1 MTATKKTRLV
11 VIGNGMAGIRTLE
24 ELLKLAPDMYDIT
37 VFGAEPHGNYNRIL
51 LSPVLAGEMTIKD
64 IMLND
69 VDWYAQN
76 GITLHLNKK
85 VTQIDRVRRKV
96 IAADGTEADYDR
108 LLLATGSNP
117 FMLPVPGKDLPGVI
131 SYRDIKDT
139 NEMIEAAS
147 HYRHAVVIGGGLLGL
162 EAANGLKLRG
172 MDVTVV
178 HLMPWLM
185 ERQLDRAAA
194 SLLQKSLEAKG
205 LKFKLEKQTAELLP
219 AEEIPPRSPL
229 FQRGNGDTGHL
240 HHSPLWERGVR
251 GDLRVGAI
259 RFKDGET
266 LPADL
271 VVMAVGIRPNTELA
285 EAAGLHCNRGV
296 VVNDTM
302 QTYDPRIYAVGECVS
317 HRGIAYGLVAPL
329 FEQAKVCANHLA
341 QFGISRYTGSF
352 TSTKLKVTGID
363 LFSAGDF
370 TGGEGTEEIVLS
382 DPSGG
387 VYKKLVVKDD
397 KIVGSVLYGDTADGS
412 WYFQLLRDRQNIHE
426 LRARLMS
433 GQSHLGNSGHQGQNN
448 AASMPDDM
456 EVCGCNGVCKG
467 AIVKAIK
474 EKGLFTLND
483 VRKHTKASASCGSCT
498 GLVEQILASTI
509 GGAYQPVDVTKK
521 PLCGCTDYTHEE
533 IRKAII
539 ERKLKSIPEAI
550 SFFEWR
556 NVNGCAF
563 CRPALNYYLLCAW
576 PHDYKDDPQSRFINE
591 RAHANIQKDGTYSVV
606 PRIYGGMT
614 TPAQLKRIAEVAEKY
629 AVPAVKVT
637 GGQRID
643 LLGVKKE
650 DLPKVWADLD
660 MPSGFAYGKSI
671 RTVKTCVGSEWC
683 RFGVQDSTNLGIALE
698 KVLDRMWAPHKVKL
712 AVSGCPRNCAEAT
725 IKDVGIVGVDS
736 GWEIYV
742 AGNGGIKAEVS
753 LFLVKVKSAE
763 EVMEYSSAFIQL
775 YREEARYLDRTVH
788 WVQRVGMGYVKKRI
802 VEDAA
807 GRQALHER
815 LKDALRDEKDP
826 WQERVRGVEAQ
837 EFVPIRFQSKNY
849 VSGDVHE

>member
-1 MTATKKTRLV
+1 MMDTKKTKLV
-11 VIGNGMAGIRTLE
+11 VIGNGMAGIRALE
-24 ELLKLAPDMYDIT
+24 ELLRLAPDMYDIT
-37 VFGAEPHGNYNRIL
+37 VFGAEPYGNYNRIL

-76 GITLHLNKK
+76 GITLLLNRT

-96 IAADGTEADYDR
+96 IAADGTEAGYDR

-131 SYRDIKDT
+131 SYRDIRDT
-139 NEMIEAAS
+139 DEMIEAAS
-147 HYRHAVVIGGGLLGL
+147 RYRHAVVIGGGLLGL
-162 EAANGLKLRG
+162 EAANGLRLRG

-185 ERQLDRAAA
+185 ERQLDRTAAG
-194 SLLQKSLEAKG
+194 LLQQSLEAKG
-205 LKFKLEKQTAELLP
+205 LKFKLEKQTAELV
-219 AEEIPPRSPL
+219 AGES
-229 FQRGNGDTGHL
+229 G
-240 HHSPLWERGVR
+240 
-251 GDLRVGAI
+251 RVCAI
-259 RFKDGET
+259 SFKDGET

-271 VVMAVGIRPNTELA
+271 VVMAVGIRPNTGLA
-285 EAAGLHCNRGV
+285 EAAGLHCDRGV

-341 QFGISRYTGSF
+341 QLGISRYTGSV

-363 LFSAGDF
+363 LFSAGNF
-370 TGGEGTEEIVLS
+370 IGGEGTEEIVLS

-387 VYKKLVVKDD
+387 VYKKLVVRDD
-397 KIVGSVLYGDTADGS
+397 KIIGSVLYGDTADGS
-412 WYFQLLRDRQNIHE
+412 WYFQLLRDGQNIRE
-426 LRARLMS
+426 LRGRLMS

-467 AIVKAIK
+467 TIVKAIK
-474 EKGLFTLND
+474 EKGLFTLEE
-483 VRKHTKASASCGSCT
+483 VRKHTKASSSCGSCT

-509 GGAYQPVDVTKK
+509 GGAYQPVDVSRK
-521 PLCGCTDYTHEE
+521 PLCGCSDYTHEE

-539 ERKLKSIPEAI
+539 ERKLKSIPEAMG
-550 SFFEWR
+550 FFEWR
-556 NVNGCAF
+556 NVNGCAS

-576 PHDYKDDPQSRFINE
+576 PHDYQDDPQSRFINE

-606 PRIYGGMT
+606 PRIYGGVT

-629 AVPAVKVT
+629 AVPTVKLT

-683 RFGVQDSTNLGIALE
+683 RFGVQDSTSLGIALE
-698 KVLDRMWAPHKVKL
+698 KELDRMWAPHKVKL

-763 EVMEYSSAFIQL
+763 EVMEYASAFIQL

-788 WVQRVGMGYVKKRI
+788 WVQRVGMDYVKQRI
-802 VEDAA
+802 VADAA
-807 GRQALHER
+807 GRKALYER
-815 LKDALRDEKDP
+815 LADALRDEKDP
-826 WQERVRGVEAQ
+826 WQERVLGAEAR
-837 EFVPIRFQSKNY
+837 EFIPIRLQGVGR
-849 VSGDVHE
+849 VSAA